1 MVRARLVGAGSVK
14 RSPVVLSF
22 PDRKVRALRRAR
34 ATAFRAWRGPLAP
47 PGSPLHSAVKAGLS
61 PIHVLRLSQWR
72 AAVQGDPAAAI
83 GVAIAFA
90 YSTRQT
96 AQIRDLVMAALWWHA
111 SAGDRAAQVALQ
123 MLLRERGR
131 LRS

>member
-1 MVRARLVGAGSVK
+1 MVRSRLVGAGPVR

-22 PDRKVRALRRAR
+22 PDRKVRRLRRAR
-34 ATAFRAWRGPLAP
+34 PAAFRAWRGPLAP
-47 PGSPLHSAVKAGLS
+47 PGSAIHTAVKIGLS
-61 PIHVLRLSQWR
+61 PIHMLRQPQWR

-96 AQIRDLVMAALWWHA
+96 AQIRNIVMAALWWHA
-111 SAGDRAAQVALQ
+111 SGGDRAALAALQ
-123 MLLRERGR
+123 MLLREGGR